1 MHAQALADTGHPGP
15 LATKRA
21 LALRAQLHQAGL
33 DPLRIADDELGVH
46 FLLSTQ
52 PWLEVS
58 VDRDGIV
65 SANGVLAISTDL
77 SALATFVRTGHF

>member
-33 DPLRIADDELGVH
+33 DPLRIADDEEGVH
-46 FLLSTQ
+46 FLLATD
-52 PWLEVS
+52 PWLEVR

-65 SANGVLAISTDL
+65 TANGVLAIGDDL
-77 SALATFVRTGHF
+77 SSLATFVRSRHF